1 MASLLKELVYCYKGR
16 DAPKCSYERQSI
28 NKRDSLKSF
37 LKKAIQVNDE
47 YDYSKVQ
54 YVNQH
59 TKVIVSCSKH
69 GDFEITP
76 NNLLNGKGCPK
87 CNQSKG
93 EKLISKI
100 LNERQINYISQ
111 YVVNS
116 RDCKVRSFV
125 KIDFYLPDYN
135 IFIEFNGEQ
144 HYVPKEYFGGE
155 LIFNQQIQRDAWVR
169 YFCSQNNIKLIEI
182 PYVLNEL
189 QIRKIL
195 NEQII

>member
-1 MASLLKELVYCYKGR
+1 M
-16 DAPKCSYERQSI
+16 
-28 NKRDSLKSF
+28 
-37 LKKAIQVNDE
+37 
-47 YDYSKVQ
+47 
-54 YVNQH
+54 
-59 TKVIVSCSKH
+59 
-69 GDFEITP
+69 
-76 NNLLNGKGCPK
+76 NGKGCPK

-155 LIFNQQIQRDAWVR
+155 LIFN
-169 YFCSQNNIKLIEI
+169 
-182 PYVLNEL
+182 
-189 QIRKIL
+189 
-195 NEQII
+195 